1 VTGNLINEQLKQLP
15 ANPGVYLMKD
25 AGGKI
30 LYVGKAA
37 DLSNRVRSYFQA
49 SSKLA
54 PKTQQLVTEVNELEF
69 FITNSEYE
77 ALILENNLIKRYRP
91 YYNVRLKDDKTFP
104 YIRINLNENWPVV
117 SFTRRLR
124 NDGARYFG
132 PFTNAW
138 SVRQTLKILEGIFRF
153 RSCNKT
159 ITGTDKRSCLKYHL
173 GHCSAPCTGAV
184 SKEEYNEAVRQ
195 TVLFLE
201 GKQEKVIRKF
211 EQQMKTASE
220 SMRFEKAAQLRDQI
234 EAIKSVIEGQKIAT
248 KVSGEEDAIAF
259 AMDKDQAYV
268 QVFFIRGSKLIGR
281 ESFVLTGANAEE
293 PKQIMTSFVKQYY
306 DSATYIPPLL
316 LLQYPID
323 DKNAIREWL
332 RQKRN
337 GAINISVPRKGSKK
351 QLVQIVAENA
361 EQGLKQIKVKQF
373 AAPAVLESALK
384 EIQEKL
390 GLPRSPE
397 RMEGYDISNIQ
408 GKEAVGSMVVFENGR
423 AKPSRYRRF
432 RIKTVPE
439 ANDYAMLQEVL
450 RRRFKRI
457 ALNKTDMDTTES
469 WGILPDLV
477 LIDGGKG
484 QLNMAQS
491 AMKEVGAGAI
501 SIASLAKENEEIFIP
516 NHKTAIVLPRNSP
529 GLQLL
534 QRVRDEAHRF
544 AVAYFTKVHKKK
556 TFISSLDNIPS
567 IGPKRKR
574 ALLKQFGTVKGIRDA
589 SLDDLMTIKGMT
601 HSLAE
606 RLKEHLG

>member
-30 LYVGKAA
+30 IYVGKAGN
-37 DLSNRVRSYFQA
+37 LGNRVRSYFQA
-49 SSKLA
+49 SSKLT
-54 PKTQQLVTEVNELEF
+54 PKTQQLVTKVNELEF

-91 YYNVRLKDDKTFP
+91 HYNVRLKDDKTYP
-104 YIRINLNENWPVV
+104 YIRINLNEDWPAV
-117 SFTRRLR
+117 SFTRLLR

-132 PFTNAW
+132 PFTSPW
-138 SVRQTLKILEGIFRF
+138 SVKQTLRILESIFRF
-153 RSCNKT
+153 RSCNKP
-159 ITGTDKRSCLKYHL
+159 ITGVDKQPCLKYHL
-173 GHCSAPCTGAV
+173 GHCLAPCTGAV
-184 SKEEYNEAVRQ
+184 SKEEYHEAVKR

-201 GKQEKVIRKF
+201 GKQDKVIREF
-211 EQQMKTASE
+211 EQQMKSASE
-220 SMRFEKAAQLRDQI
+220 ALDFEKAAQLRDQI
-234 EAIKSVIEGQKIAT
+234 GAIKSVIEGQKVAA
-248 KVSGEEDAIAF
+248 KVSGEEDTIAF
-259 AMDKDQAYV
+259 VTDKDQAYV
-268 QVFFIRGSKLIGR
+268 QVFFIRGGKLIGR

-316 LLQYPID
+316 LLQYPIA
-323 DKNAIREWL
+323 DKKAIQEWL

-337 GAINISVPRKGSKK
+337 GAVNISVPRKGSKK

-361 EQGLKQIKVKQF
+361 EQGLKQMKVKQF
-373 AAPAVLESALK
+373 AAPAVIDAALN

-390 GLPRSPE
+390 GLPHLPQRV
-397 RMEGYDISNIQ
+397 EGYDISNIQ

-423 AKPSRYRRF
+423 AKPSHYRRF

-450 RRRFKRI
+450 RRRFKRMSF
-457 ALNKTDMDTTES
+457 NENNTDEKET

-484 QLNMAQS
+484 QLHAART
-491 AMKEVGAGAI
+491 AMNEAGAGAL

-516 NHKTAIVLPRNSP
+516 GRSSAIILPRNSP
-529 GLQLL
+529 GLQLI

-544 AVAYFTKVHKKK
+544 AVTYFTKVHKKK
-556 TFISSLDNIPS
+556 TFSSSLDNIPG
-567 IGPKRKR
+567 IGLKRKR
-574 ALLKQFGTVKGIRDA
+574 ALLKQFGTVKGIKEA
-589 SLDDLMTIKGMT
+589 TVEELAAVKGMT
-601 HSLAE
+601 PDLVE
-606 RLKEHLG
+606 KLKANLG